1 MRKIYILLSLALS
14 FFPRKNCFNKIRGKN
29 LMGNSTVLDV
39 AIKRRFDSGNGI
51 AFTIYQ
57 KQRSGI

>member
-1 MRKIYILLSLALS
+1 
-14 FFPRKNCFNKIRGKN
+14 
-29 LMGNSTVLDV
+29 MGNSTVLDV
-39 AIKRRFDSGNGI
+39 AIKRRFDSDNGI